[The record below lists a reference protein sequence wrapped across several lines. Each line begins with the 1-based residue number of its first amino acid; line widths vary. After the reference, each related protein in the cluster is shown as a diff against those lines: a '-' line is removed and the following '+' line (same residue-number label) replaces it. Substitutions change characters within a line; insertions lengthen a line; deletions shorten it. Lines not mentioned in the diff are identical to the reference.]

1 MQIDQVNE
9 ERNVSNRLFLG
20 YDIEYIINAVMQK
33 KSNILNVISY
43 GKLMPDLKM
52 CNKETFFL
60 TTYRD
65 KI

>member
-52 CNKETFFL
+52 YNKETFFQ